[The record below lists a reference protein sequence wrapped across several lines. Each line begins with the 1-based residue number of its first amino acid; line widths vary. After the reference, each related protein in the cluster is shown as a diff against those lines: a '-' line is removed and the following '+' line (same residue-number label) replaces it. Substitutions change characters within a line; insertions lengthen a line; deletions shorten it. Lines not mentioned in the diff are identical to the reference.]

1 MATQVV
7 AEGSRLEAWAVD
19 HQDTGQNWSNH
30 IFISTQQIEVSGFWV
45 MRERLMLD
53 CLFII
58 SFEDMFNANDNDK
71 KIKVYVTQ
79 VWHFVTLEE
88 NYFNNFS
95 IKWHLWH
102 HMYNVINI
110 TFRIDVHRKSVHIL
124 HIKISDPC
132 VALEFVLYIALD
144 GHLSVW
150 GGGSGV

>member
-7 AEGSRLEAWAVD
+7 AQGSGLESWAVD

-71 KIKVYVTQ
+71 RIYKKIKVHMTQ
-79 VWHFVTLEE
+79 VWHFVTGEL
-88 NYFNNFS
+88 FQ
-95 IKWHLWH
+95 
-102 HMYNVINI
+102 
-110 TFRIDVHRKSVHIL
+110 
-124 HIKISDPC
+124 
-132 VALEFVLYIALD
+132 
-144 GHLSVW
+144 
-150 GGGSGV
+150 